1 MKAIH
6 VAKAATA
13 AVALT
18 LAIGAYAQA
27 SSADAGTMAPA
38 AATAAPA
45 SPKAAKAANRALV
58 KKVRHALARTKG
70 LDPTHI
76 YVKAVNGAVTLT
88 GNCISQDQINLAG
101 EVAQK
106 VEGVTSLTNGLS
118 VKTPQ

>member
-13 AVALT
+13 AFALT
-18 LAIGAYAQA
+18 LALGAYAQA
-27 SSADAGTMAPA
+27 SSADANATAPA
-38 AATAAPA
+38 AAAPA

-88 GNCISQDQINLAG
+88 GNCVSQEQINLAG

-106 VEGVTSLTNGLS
+106 VDGVSSLTNSLS